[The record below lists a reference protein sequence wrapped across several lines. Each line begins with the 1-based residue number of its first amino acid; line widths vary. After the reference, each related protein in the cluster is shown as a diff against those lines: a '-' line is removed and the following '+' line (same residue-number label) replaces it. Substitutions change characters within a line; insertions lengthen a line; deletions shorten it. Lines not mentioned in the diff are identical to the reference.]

1 MYRMVPDRN
10 ATAASPTDSP
20 LGGVK
25 FGEEYLCVL
34 KELIADE
41 GLKVGIR
48 CNSEDRQSLGSK
60 KLQLE

>member
-1 MYRMVPDRN
+1 MVPDRN

-20 LGGVK
+20 LSGVK
-25 FGEEYLCVL
+25 FGEKYLYIL